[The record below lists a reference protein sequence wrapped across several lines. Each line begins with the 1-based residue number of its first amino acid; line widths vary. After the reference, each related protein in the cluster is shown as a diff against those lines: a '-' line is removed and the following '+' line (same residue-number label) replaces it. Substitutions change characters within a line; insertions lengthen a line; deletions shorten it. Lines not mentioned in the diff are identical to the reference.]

1 MDENEFYF
9 FAEKRKSD
17 AAIDIEQQQPEPTTG
32 EVLGRGCAWCLM
44 NHFDIPI
51 FFLSYLVLY
60 LSVNRCCHC
69 VLVVAIVSA
78 LLCIRFRI
86 LNATLWSAIIVLY
99 MHKDWDI
106 SLGAVRVTWNR
117 SN

>member
-1 MDENEFYF
+1 MYTDSVDSCKDCDDDSDE
-9 FAEKRKSD
+9 K
-17 AAIDIEQQQPEPTTG
+17 PTMS
-32 EVLGRGCAWCLM
+32 EMFGRGAAWCIV

-51 FFLSYLVLY
+51 FLLSSLVLY

-86 LNATLWSAIIVLY
+86 LNATLWSAILVLY

-106 SLGAVRVTWNR
+106 SLGAVRITWNR
-117 SN
+117 MT